1 MEALSVA
8 QALAWARQQLEV
20 IDDAAMDA
28 EILLADAM
36 QKSRTWLKTWPEHT
50 LSEDQQS
57 RFKDLIQRRQKGEPT
72 AYILGEKDFWSLTL
86 KVTRDTLIPRP
97 ETELL
102 VEQALQRIP
111 ADQKCTIADLG
122 TGSGAIA
129 LAIASERPQA
139 SVWALDISE
148 KALKVA
154 QANAQSNKISN
165 VSFEQG
171 SWLSQWQHGQLDM
184 IVSNPP
190 YVAPNDPHLADLV
203 YEPVTA
209 LVAEDKGLSDIRQ
222 ITQQAIEHLKP
233 GGYLLFEHGYDQG
246 VAVREILQQ
255 AGFKQIETIKDYAG
269 QDRVSLGVHSSNP

>member
-1 MEALSVA
+1 MKALSVA
-8 QALAWARQQLEV
+8 EALLWARQQFE
-20 IDDAAMDA
+20 AMDEA
-28 EILLADAM
+28 ALDVEILLADAID
-36 QKSRTWLKTWPEHT
+36 KNRTWLKTWPEYL
-50 LSEDQQS
+50 LSEDQIS
-57 RFKDLIQRRQKGEPT
+57 RFEDFVSRRRQGEPT
-72 AYILGEKDFWSLTL
+72 AYIIGQQEFWSLTF

-97 ETELL
+97 ETEML

-111 ADQKCTIADLG
+111 EKEHFNVADLG

-139 SVWALDISE
+139 TVWALDMSE
-148 KALKVA
+148 PALTVA
-154 QANAQSNKISN
+154 EANAQSNKIDN
-165 VSFEQG
+165 VAFEQG
-171 SWLSQWQHGQLDM
+171 SWLSDWQHGLLDM

-222 ITQQAIEHLKP
+222 ITQQAADHLKL

-246 VAVREILQQ
+246 QAVREILQQ
-255 AGFKQIETIKDYAG
+255 AGFEQIETIKDYAG
-269 QDRVSLGVHSSNP
+269 QDRVTLGVHSGKP

>member
-1 MEALSVA
+1 MKALSVA
-8 QALAWARQQLEV
+8 QALAWARQQLEAMGE
-20 IDDAAMDA
+20 AALDV
-28 EILLADAM
+28 EILLADAID
-36 QKSRTWLKTWPEHT
+36 KNRTWLKTWPEYF
-50 LSEDQQS
+50 LSEDQIS
-57 RFKDLIQRRQKGEPT
+57 RFEDFVSRRRQGEPI
-72 AYILGEKDFWSLTL
+72 AYIIGQQEFWSLTF

-97 ETELL
+97 ETEML

-111 ADQKCTIADLG
+111 EKEHFNVADLG

-139 SVWALDISE
+139 TVWALDMSE
-148 KALKVA
+148 PALTVA
-154 QANAQSNKISN
+154 EANAQSNKIDN
-165 VSFEQG
+165 VAFEQG
-171 SWLSQWQHGQLDM
+171 SWLSDWQHGLLDM

-222 ITQQAIEHLKP
+222 ITQQAADHLKL

-246 VAVREILQQ
+246 QAVREILQQ
-255 AGFKQIETIKDYAG
+255 AGFEHIETIKDYAG
-269 QDRVSLGVHSSNP
+269 QDRVTLGVHSGKP

>member
-1 MEALSVA
+1 MKALSVA
-8 QALAWARQQLEV
+8 QALLWARQQLEK
-20 IDDAAMDA
+20 IDDSALDA
-28 EILLADAM
+28 EILLAHAID
-36 QKSRTWLKTWPEHT
+36 KNRTWLRTWPEYL
-50 LSEDQQS
+50 LSEEQVS
-57 RFKDLIQRRQKGEPT
+57 RFEDFISRRRQGEPT
-72 AYILGEKDFWSLTL
+72 AYIIGAQEFWSLTF

-111 ADQKCTIADLG
+111 SDQKYTIADLG

-139 SVWALDISE
+139 TVWALDMSE
-148 KALKVA
+148 PALKVA
-154 QANAQSNKISN
+154 QANAESNQINN
-165 VSFEQG
+165 VGFEQG
-171 SWLSQWQHGQLDM
+171 SWLSDWQNGLLDM

-222 ITQQAIEHLKP
+222 ITQQATEHLKP

-246 VAVREILQQ
+246 QAVREILQQ
-255 AGFKQIETIKDYAG
+255 AAFEQIETIKDYAG
-269 QDRVSLGVHSSNP
+269 LDRVTLGLYSKN